1 MGLEGALGVLGP
13 PTEVSARLETS
24 HERAQ
29 HDEDKVSDLRPFQLA
44 LHEGQESIQMCFK
57 SPQVLS

>member
-44 LHEGQESIQMCFK
+44 LHEGKERPGQIRI
-57 SPQVLS
+57 